1 MIEGMEHQKEAEKE
15 EKLKVSK
22 ITSDV
27 LKTSKAM
34 HTMNASELME
44 MINKLRVDFQDQ
56 EAEKIAMQNTLKQT
70 KGYLEK
76 YAVLKKEHRSLE
88 EAHLE
93 QSKHLQKMN
102 GKISQIQLFEKTIK
116 TQEKVIFKLQNV
128 LESNLK
134 SSGNSI
140 IRGDNV
146 AHKPLIPINS
156 VPRSIPISSLSSASS
171 RSIGK
176 YNNKHDD
183 QHANIPHPPDT
194 NNEPNVKPLL
204 ADELDIDV
212 NAKQSSDESEEEVA
226 LKREVQS
233 LKSDI
238 SSLESEITYLQET
251 VKDLEDQIEEH
262 AREINEKSSDD
273 DDGEESTEEI
283 RLANRKIDQL
293 EAEVCKITIELL
305 FFI

>member
-1 MIEGMEHQKEAEKE
+1 MIEGMELQKEAEKE

-27 LKTSKAM
+27 LKTSKEL
-34 HTMNASELME
+34 HTMNASELMQT
-44 MINKLRVDFQDQ
+44 INKLRVDFQEQ
-56 EAEKIAMQNTLKQT
+56 EVEKMAMQNTLKQT

-76 YAVLKKEHRSLE
+76 YAVLKKEHRLLQ

-102 GKISQIQLFEKTIK
+102 SKASQIQLFEKTIK

-140 IRGDNV
+140 IKGDNAV
-146 AHKPLIPINS
+146 HKPLNIPTSS

-176 YNNKHDD
+176 YNNKDDD
-183 QHANIPHPPDT
+183 QHANMPHPPDT
-194 NNEPNVKPLL
+194 NNEAYVKPLL
-204 ADELDIDV
+204 ADETDIDV
-212 NAKQSSDESEEEVA
+212 DTKQPSDEPEEVVT
-226 LKREVQS
+226 LKSEVES

-238 SSLESEITYLQET
+238 SLLESEISYLQET
-251 VKDLEDQIEEH
+251 VKELEEQIEEH
-262 AREINEKSSDD
+262 AREINEKHS

-293 EAEVCKITIELL
+293 EAEVCILIIEIL
-305 FFI
+305 FSM